1 MHLKQTGQ
9 KCSGHLPVCPLS
21 RSLGSDAPQDNREGA
36 HVQKHACP
44 REAGLL
50 VEGDRILEVERGC
63 AREEARPLWALWEG
77 RLSGQMLK
85 GFGVP

>member
-1 MHLKQTGQ
+1 MLWTLA
-9 KCSGHLPVCPLS
+9 SLPTFQIT
-21 RSLGSDAPQDNREGA
+21 GSDALRDNREGA
-36 HVQKHACP
+36 RVQKRACP

-63 AREEARPLWALWEG
+63 AREEARPLWVLWEG

-85 GFGVP
+85 SFGVP